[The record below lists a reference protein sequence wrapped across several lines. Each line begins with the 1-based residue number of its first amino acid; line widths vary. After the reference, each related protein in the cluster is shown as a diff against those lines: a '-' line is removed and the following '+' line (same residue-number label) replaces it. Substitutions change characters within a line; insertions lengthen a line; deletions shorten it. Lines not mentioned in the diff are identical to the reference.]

1 MADLWSGRYGCLWH
15 LAIAKQI
22 VSGSV
27 TLVRPI
33 DEENDLVLAKGLS
46 RQRWAYAI
54 VYATDHATA
63 IEIPPSSL

>member
-1 MADLWSGRYGCLWH
+1 M
-15 LAIAKQI
+15 AIAKQI